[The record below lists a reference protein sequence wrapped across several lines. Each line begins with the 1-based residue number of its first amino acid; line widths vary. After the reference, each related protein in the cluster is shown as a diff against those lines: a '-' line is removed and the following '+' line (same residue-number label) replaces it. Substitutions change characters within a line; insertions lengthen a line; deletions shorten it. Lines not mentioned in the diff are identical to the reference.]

1 MPLDGEGA
9 RGVVELLA
17 DVFTDALELAAAGTL
32 GAVRLVEYQR
42 ARQFGRQRRSLGL
55 LPWLAL
61 GGLWS
66 GRFKLCLD
74 GGDVGLDHLVQQIE
88 LVGIELLAAA
98 GEAVAPQHGE
108 FVVQPLVECFQAIDA
123 LTQLRGQLAQLLGC
137 QVIES
142 GRIHG
147 AECAD
152 CRPPRR

>member
-1 MPLDGEGA
+1 MA
-9 RGVVELLA
+9 
-17 DVFTDALELAAAGTL
+17 
-32 GAVRLVEYQR
+32 
-42 ARQFGRQRRSLGL
+42 
-55 LPWLAL
+55 
-61 GGLWS
+61 
-66 GRFKLCLD
+66 
-74 GGDVGLDHLVQQIE
+74 GDVGLDHLVQQIE

-108 FVVQPLVECFQAIDA
+108 FVVQPLVERFQVIDA